1 MKKNYIN
8 VVVKAPGEAAKIT
21 QIENTLE
28 AFQKIVGGYIETLTF
43 ATDCTIVCNE
53 EGLLIGL
60 PYNCRIF
67 SADFYGTIVLCGV
80 DGDNFTNFGL
90 TNRQLKLLFPSW
102 FAECDEDEE

>member
-28 AFQKIVGGYIETLTF
+28 AFQKIVGGYIETFTI

-53 EGLLIGL
+53 EGAAYRSTLQLQNVRRRFLRNGNAL
-60 PYNCRIF
+60 RRKGRGFLRYRSYQP
-67 SADFYGTIVLCGV
+67 SAQALVPFVV
-80 DGDNFTNFGL
+80 H
-90 TNRQLKLLFPSW
+90 RR
-102 FAECDEDEE
+102 

>member
-28 AFQKIVGGYIETLTF
+28 AFQKIVGGYIETFTI

-60 PYNCRIF
+60 PYNCRMF
-67 SADFYGTIVLCGV
+67 GADFYGTVMLCGV
-80 DGDNFTNFGL
+80 KGEDFCDIGL

-102 FAECDEDEE
+102 FTEGSEA